1 MPVPPLIPT
10 EPVGPNDHV
19 VGQSLDLSGASLNP
33 TDQNLK
39 SAGIAVAAIAALG
52 ILLAFRNPKYALGI
66 MTGTLG
72 ASMLG
77 AYIALSTPTPQLAQG
92 SSSSAGA

>member
-39 SAGIAVAAIAALG
+39 SAGLAVGAIALIG
-52 ILLAFRNPKYALGI
+52 ILLAIRNPKYALGI

-77 AYIALSTPTPQLAQG
+77 AYIALSVPTPQLTT

>member
-1 MPVPPLIPT
+1 VPVPPLIPT

-39 SAGIAVAAIAALG
+39 SAGLAVGAIALIG
-52 ILLAFRNPKYALGI
+52 ILLAIRNPKYALGI

-77 AYIALSTPTPQLAQG
+77 AYIALSVPTPQLTT